1 MNDDFQLTIDSIAT
15 VRALIDTAIESGQ
28 VERAW
33 ELSGKHA
40 LMVRQAANMRAPVVA
55 ERMKAEAAVA
65 RAAYL
70 ASPDQIMRGAAI
82 EQERVRAEREEEET
96 HDRGL
101 LLGGRP
107 HHHGVLAGQ
116 NPGVIRAAVRNGRV
130 NQRPHDV
137 DAVDCQLVVVQI
149 FNSLNPICSCN
160 CASVGASPTFS

>member
-15 VRALIDTAIESGQ
+15 VRTLIDTAIESGQ

-96 HDRGL
+96 HDRAIRERAARDAAEKAAAEKTRLDEKHKAKL
-101 LLGGRP
+101 LADEELQAQKLAAEIADR
-107 HHHGVLAGQ
+107 VAKELAG
-116 NPGVIRAAVRNGRV
+116 RA
-130 NQRPHDV
+130 
-137 DAVDCQLVVVQI
+137 
-149 FNSLNPICSCN
+149 
-160 CASVGASPTFS
+160 